1 MRWKCISVAFS
12 LREPSKASAIRLR
25 ALACSA
31 RIASYSG
38 TMRPKAA
45 ATFSATPSWGQSW
58 RAISKVRAW
67 RVSRLGE
74 DLERLEA
81 IWRTFFLAPG
91 AAGPSPARSPRCGT
105 KKPGPGGLHPKGR
118 SACGGRR
125 RAANLSREEFGVAEG
140 EIRRP
145 QSLLAERVGLKAAHN
160 RGEWS
165 WRWLLLRPVVG
176 ARKKDLRNG

>member
-1 MRWKCISVAFS
+1 MRWKCISVALS

-31 RIASYSG
+31 RIASESG
-38 TMRPKAA
+38 AMRPKAV

-81 IWRTFFLAPG
+81 ILENLFLG
-91 AAGPSPARSPRCGT
+91 ARGRWPIASAFPLGSGT
-105 KKPGPGGLHPKGR
+105 KKPDPGGLHPKGR

-125 RAANLSREEFGVAEG
+125 RAANLPREEFGFSRRGNSSNAAVAG
-140 EIRRP
+140 RTGW
-145 QSLLAERVGLKAAHN
+145 A
-160 RGEWS
+160 
-165 WRWLLLRPVVG
+165 
-176 ARKKDLRNG
+176 